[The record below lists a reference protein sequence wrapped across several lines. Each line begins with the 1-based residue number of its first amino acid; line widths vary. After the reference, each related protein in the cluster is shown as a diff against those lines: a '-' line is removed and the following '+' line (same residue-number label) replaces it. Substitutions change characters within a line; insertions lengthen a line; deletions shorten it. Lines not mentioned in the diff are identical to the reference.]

1 VSRAATASRRRALRF
16 LRQSFDFG
24 LAHRLLHLAPRSTTK
39 GKARPGPEKEKRE
52 MRKVVIVAM
61 ALLLVFGVAGAWA
74 DQIRGKVQK
83 IEAADRMVVLEDGT
97 QLWLAE
103 GLAVDTLKE
112 GSSIKA
118 SYEERDG
125 KKVIT
130 SVEVSE

>member
-1 VSRAATASRRRALRF
+1 
-16 LRQSFDFG
+16 
-24 LAHRLLHLAPRSTTK
+24 
-39 GKARPGPEKEKRE
+39 
-52 MRKVVIVAM
+52 MRKVVIVTM

-103 GLAVDTLKE
+103 GLSVDTLKE